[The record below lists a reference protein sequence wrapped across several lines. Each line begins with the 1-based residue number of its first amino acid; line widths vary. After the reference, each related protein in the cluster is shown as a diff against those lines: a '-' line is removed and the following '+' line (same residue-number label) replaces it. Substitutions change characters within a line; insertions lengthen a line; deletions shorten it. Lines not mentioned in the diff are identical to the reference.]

1 MPNTSTQRAIEERRK
16 ARQSIALNSPTS
28 TITDHVTAS
37 SNNNMKLSE
46 IASKYNNQLLA
57 SLGPRPTVP
66 AIGTHTNS
74 NQCESNSFYGD
85 DDNVCYDEL
94 SEAAKNKLIYKNNK
108 GCPGSLMKLVERLR
122 ANCNPESG
130 GRLRKRSIRKSRR
143 RQNRRKMK
151 TRRRRM

>member
-1 MPNTSTQRAIEERRK
+1 MSTSTQRAIEERRR
-16 ARQSIALNSPTS
+16 ARQQSMAHNSTTS
-28 TITDHVTAS
+28 VNDVV
-37 SNNNMKLSE
+37 SNLHDTRLSE

-57 SLGPRPTVP
+57 ALGPRPAVP
-66 AIGTHTNS
+66 AVGTHTNS

-85 DDNVCYDEL
+85 DNEVCYDEL
-94 SEAAKNKLIYKNNK
+94 PEEVQKKLLYKNNR
-108 GCPGSLMKLVERLR
+108 GCSGAATKLVERLR

>member
-1 MPNTSTQRAIEERRK
+1 MSTATQRAIEERRR
-16 ARQSIALNSPTS
+16 ARQQSMAHNSTTS
-28 TITDHVTAS
+28 VNDVV
-37 SNNNMKLSE
+37 SNLPDTRLSE
-46 IASKYNNQLLA
+46 IVSKYNNHLLA
-57 SLGPRPTVP
+57 VLGPRPVVP
-66 AIGTHTNS
+66 AVGTHTNS

-85 DDNVCYDEL
+85 DNELCYDEL
-94 SEAAKNKLIYKNNK
+94 SEKAKEKLILKNNT
-108 GCPGSLMKLVERLR
+108 GCRGSLMKLVEKLR